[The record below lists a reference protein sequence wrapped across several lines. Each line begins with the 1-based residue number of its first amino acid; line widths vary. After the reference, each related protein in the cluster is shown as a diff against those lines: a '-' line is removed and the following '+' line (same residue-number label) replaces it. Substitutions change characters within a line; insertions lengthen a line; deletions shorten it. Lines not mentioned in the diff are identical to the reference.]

1 MSHPVTD
8 RTGQIAPSQVVMKPG
23 VGPTPRGVV
32 AAQQMQAA
40 QAGAEVLAMGGHAV
54 DAAVAT
60 AFALGVVEPWMSG
73 PGGGGGM
80 LVWNAGERPQ
90 ALHFGMRA
98 SASLDTR
105 HYPLVPGG
113 VAAASDLF
121 AWAPVVDDR
130 NIRGWSAVAVPG
142 MVAGAAEAHARHG
155 RLPWRDLLAPA
166 IRLARQGLALDW
178 YAGLMIASAARDLA
192 LDPQAAAHFLDRD
205 ATGAF
210 WPKLAG
216 WSNLAALRL
225 DQSRLADTLEQ
236 IAQGGAEVF
245 YRGHIAEALAD
256 DAAAGGGYLTRADLA
271 DYRVDWMEPLAIDWR
286 GQARFW
292 VLPERSSGPALA
304 EAMRDWQSAPP
315 GLTPEAW
322 AGIATGLRRAYD
334 RRLSGGDDL
343 GGQGENPESPACTT
357 HFSVVDA
364 QGNMVSWT
372 QTLLSSFGARVVSPS
387 TGLLV
392 NNGLMWFDPVPGRS
406 NSLGAGKPC
415 LMNICPLLGQ
425 SGDRQIALGAS
436 GGRKIMP
443 AVGQIAAFW
452 ADLDL
457 LLAEAIAHPRLDVS
471 GGPEITADH
480 RLAPETLAALAA
492 IAPVSVARRQP
503 FPYAFACPAGVAR
516 QGGLNRGG
524 AETHSPWGDAA
535 EEPFL

>member
-8 RTGQIAPSQVVMKPG
+8 RTGQIAPSQSVTKSG
-23 VGPTPRGVV
+23 VGPTPHGVV
-32 AAQQMQAA
+32 AAQQVLAA
-40 QAGAEVLAMGGHAV
+40 QAGAEVLAAGGHAV

-80 LVWNAGERPQ
+80 LVWSAGARPQ

-98 SASLDTR
+98 SASLDTG
-105 HYPLVPGG
+105 HYPLLPGG
-113 VAAASDLF
+113 VAAESDLF
-121 AWAPVVDDR
+121 AWAPVVEDR

-155 RLPWRDLLAPA
+155 RLPWRDLLDPA

-192 LDPQAAAHFLDRD
+192 LDAQAAAQFLDRD
-205 ATGAF
+205 DSGGL
-210 WPKLAG
+210 WPRVAG

-225 DQSRLADTLEQ
+225 DQGALADTLEQ
-236 IAQGGAEVF
+236 IAQGGADAF
-245 YRGHIAEALAD
+245 YRGDIAVALAAE
-256 DAAAGGGYLTRADLA
+256 AAAGGGYLTRADLA
-271 DYRVDWMEPLAIDWR
+271 EYRADWMEPLAIDWR

-292 VLPERSSGPALA
+292 VLPERSAGPALA
-304 EAMRDWQSAPP
+304 EAMRDWQSVPP
-315 GLTPEAW
+315 GLSPEAW
-322 AGIATGLRRAYD
+322 AGIATGLRQAYA
-334 RRLSGGDDL
+334 RRLSDDDDM
-343 GGQGENPESPACTT
+343 GGQGESPASPACTT

-372 QTLLSSFGARVVSPS
+372 QKLLSSFGARVVSPA
-387 TGLLV
+387 TGMLV
-392 NNGLMWFDPVPGRS
+392 NNGLMWFDPVPGRA
-406 NSLGAGKPC
+406 NSLAAGKAC

-425 SGDRQIALGAS
+425 AGDRQIALGAS

-452 ADLDL
+452 VDGDLP
-457 LLAEAIAHPRLDVS
+457 LAEAIAHPRIDVS

-480 RLAPETLAALAA
+480 RLAPGVVAALARV
-492 IAPVSVARRQP
+492 APVSLARRQP
-503 FPYAFACPAGVAR
+503 FPYAFACPAGVTR
-516 QGGLNRGG
+516 QGGLNRGA
-524 AETHSPWGDAA
+524 AETLSPWGDAA
-535 EEPFL
+535 EEP